1 MDFRKFLS
9 ISWDI
14 KATSE
19 AWNED
24 YPEGANYTGY
34 ASSQREDSIYLSYAI
49 LFLP

>member
-24 YPEGANYTGY
+24 YPEGANYTGNQ
-34 ASSQREDSIYLSYAI
+34 ADSQREDSIYLSYAI
-49 LFLP
+49 LF